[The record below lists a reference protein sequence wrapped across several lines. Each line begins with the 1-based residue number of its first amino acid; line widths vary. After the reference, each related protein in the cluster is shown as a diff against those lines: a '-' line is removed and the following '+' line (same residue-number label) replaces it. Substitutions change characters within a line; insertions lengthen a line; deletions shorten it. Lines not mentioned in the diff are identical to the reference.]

1 MGFKLEIVTPE
12 RVFFSDEVDMVIL
25 RGIDGD
31 LAILKNRAPIITP
44 LSIGKIRI
52 KKDGKERVASISGGY
67 VSATREKTT
76 VITDSAEWP
85 EEIDVERAKESKE
98 RAERR
103 LSQREGIDILR
114 AEASLRRAI
123 NRLEVAKLIKN
134 NKENINH

>member
-31 LAILKNRAPIITP
+31 FAILKNRAPIITP
-44 LSIGKIRI
+44 LATGKIRI
-52 KKDGKERVASISGGY
+52 KKDGVERVASISEGY
-67 VSATREKTT
+67 VSVTREKTT